1 MEPLYPAGKFP
12 KPPRKRHSTPY
23 DRPPPPT
30 QSQDGGG
37 SWLSKLV
44 VNPARRLIVGG
55 ATRILP
61 SFFSQSHHSSSSS
74 EYDSEDAD
82 ADAIVNVGD
91 AAEHTLELVVS
102 GSSKNAGPSNE
113 TDKLKGIV
121 EHVDVQQD
129 KSEKVVE
136 DLGVDQIENM
146 LKGKH
151 FSRDESMRLLEIL
164 NSRLADDSKV
174 EGGEKPATVVPQA
187 QNKGNAL
194 DHEILSTSNIRKH
207 DFETPMPRLQS
218 NIQDEVAA
226 SPIDI
231 AKAYMGSR
239 VSELGFNTYSNVSI
253 VAREQKSSDAFPSKP
268 HFFTP
273 SSKSSTCWPG
283 AMVQDQRS
291 YLTPQN
297 QRSRYGLHNFPRT
310 PYSRTKPRLS
320 QLQGDGK
327 SSNTSLTTFQQSRLQ
342 TKTSSDAMDVGYGSV
357 GPIRRV
363 KNKLVTEP
371 QSEGPKSFSSA
382 RIASSS
388 SASRSSVPVFQK
400 NTRTSG
406 TSNFY
411 TADKNEQ
418 SFKGDANTNSAG
430 PSNETVRKILEQLD
444 RHKPTPKEKAAE
456 LKLATDWK
464 RLPSQDTN
472 LSGPGLHRSGVSS
485 DSRYFKGPD
494 GGVSFRDQVKTSNA
508 DTKRSASVNDAA
520 APGPVFGFTNM
531 GAANEKSTAPDTH
544 EKEKSQPW
552 AFDNKVNGQ
561 DLTKKRPSQPILK
574 PITFKRPDPQQ
585 VVSSDNGRGFTFPFS
600 GTSSSASEPPTPSIM
615 PSFPPPAPP
624 QSKESPVIPTY
635 SFGTNQSERI
645 VFNFP
650 STRSAADDGVSDIKF
665 NFGSDKKRVSF
676 GLIGSD
682 AIVIN

>member
-1 MEPLYPAGKFP
+1 M
-12 KPPRKRHSTPY
+12 
-23 DRPPPPT
+23 
-30 QSQDGGG
+30 Q
-37 SWLSKLV
+37 
-44 VNPARRLIVGG
+44 
-55 ATRILP
+55 
-61 SFFSQSHHSSSSS
+61 
-74 EYDSEDAD
+74 
-82 ADAIVNVGD
+82 
-91 AAEHTLELVVS
+91 LVVS
-102 GSSKNAGPSNE
+102 SSSKNAGPSNE
-113 TDKLKGIV
+113 TDKLKGV
-121 EHVDVQQD
+121 AEDVDVPVPQD
-129 KSEKVVE
+129 KSKKSV
-136 DLGVDQIENM
+136 DDFGVDQIENL

-151 FSRDESMRLLEIL
+151 FSRDESMRLLVIL
-164 NSRLADDSKV
+164 NSRLADDSKA
-174 EGGEKPATVVPQA
+174 EGGEKAETAAPQA
-187 QNKGNAL
+187 QNKGNVFDL
-194 DHEILSTSNIRKH
+194 EIPSTSNIRKH

-218 NIQDEVAA
+218 NVNEVAA

-239 VSELGFNTYSNVSI
+239 VSELGFNTHNNVST
-253 VAREQKSSDAFPSKP
+253 VVREHKSSDAFPAKP

-283 AMVQDQRS
+283 AMVQDQRG

-327 SSNTSLTTFQQSRLQ
+327 PYNTSLTTFQQSRLQ
-342 TKTSSDAMDVGYGSV
+342 SKTSSDVMDVAYGSV

-363 KNKLVTEP
+363 RNKLVTEP

-388 SASRSSVPVFQK
+388 SASRSFVPVFQK

-406 TSNFY
+406 TSNLY

-418 SFKGDANTNSAG
+418 TFIGDVNTNSAG
-430 PSNETVRKILEQLD
+430 RSNETVRKILEKLD

-456 LKLATDWK
+456 LKLATQWK

-472 LSGPGLHRSGVSS
+472 SSGHDLHRSGMSS
-485 DSRYFKGPD
+485 DSRYFKGPE

-508 DTKRSASVNDAA
+508 ETKTSVSVNDAA
-520 APGPVFGFTNM
+520 APGPLFGFTNT
-531 GAANEKSTAPDTH
+531 GAANEKSMAPDTN

-552 AFDNKVNGQ
+552 SFDNKVNGQ
-561 DLTKKRPSQPILK
+561 DLTKKRPSQPMLK
-574 PITFKRPDPQQ
+574 PITFNRPDPQQ

-600 GTSSSASEPPTPSIM
+600 ATTSSASEPPTPSIM

-624 QSKESPVIPTY
+624 QSKESPDIPTY

-650 STRSAADDGVSDIKF
+650 STSSAVDDGVSDIKF
-665 NFGSDKKRVSF
+665 NFGTDKKRVSF

-682 AIVIN
+682 GIVIN